1 MDVLFVRQ
9 GNAVMSSCTTGMI
22 RTPRNPATTH
32 VQGQARAAS
41 ERQARARHPSSG
53 DMRHMHGRGSRRGT
67 AVRPHAPRLRGNEW
81 RISAPCFLQ
90 LSSLPGNRQTRELAL
105 GPGRGER
112 RSGAICLVTGPALRR
127 SPLFV
132 VRMLLRNVLDDGA
145 SQQQNARCG
154 VSVMKMMEGG

>member
-1 MDVLFVRQ
+1 MAPL
-9 GNAVMSSCTTGMI
+9 NAAERGGDSASQL
-22 RTPRNPATTH
+22 ATTH

-90 LSSLPGNRQTRELAL
+90 LSSLPGNRQTHELAL

-132 VRMLLRNVLDDGA
+132 VRMLLRNVLA
-145 SQQQNARCG
+145 SCLQFVVPQRTAALMARSWSSIG
-154 VSVMKMMEGG
+154 RNIQYMLHL